1 MEQKRIWEVTILL
14 FIGLFVI
21 NSKFAVYAQDENDTL
36 VMFRNHTNES
46 TWAGTNVSN
55 PINESDEIADDIASG
70 IFP

>member
-1 MEQKRIWEVTILL
+1 MEQNRIWEVTSLL
-14 FIGLFVI
+14 FIGLFLI
-21 NSKFAVYAQDENDTL
+21 NLKSGVYAQDENETL

-55 PINESDEIADDIASG
+55 AINESDEIADDIASG